1 MRHTWS
7 EVDLGLNNP
16 VPNRDNNRFSEVSPP
31 SKSSGLLRRD
41 TDPPELL
48 TGTCKLMKEQIAALI
63 ESALKTLV
71 DNGVL
76 PEDVQPRIMVENTRD
91 KSHGDFASNIA
102 MTLAKPAKRN
112 PRELAQ
118 LLTEAL
124 PDVPELER
132 TEIAGP
138 GFINFFMSQASTSA
152 VVEQILTAGEK
163 FGLVEKNA
171 NEKVQ
176 VEFVSANPTGPLHV
190 GHGRGAAYGAT
201 VADLLEAAG
210 VNVDREYYV
219 NDAGRQMNI
228 LATSVWLRYL
238 EKCGQELTFP
248 SNGYKGA
255 YIYDI
260 AAELFE
266 KEGDRLNHPVADVF
280 ADIPADEP
288 QGGDKELHIDALIER
303 ANTLLGE
310 ADYRIVFDAGL
321 DSILDDIRDDLGEFG
336 VNYQTWFSER
346 SLTSSGDVDRALET
360 LTEKGFIYKD
370 ETDGNLWFRS
380 TDFGDDK
387 DRVVKR
393 ANGAT
398 TYFASDIAY
407 HMNKFERGYD
417 KVINIW
423 GADHH
428 GYITRVKAAIE
439 ALGYDPKR
447 LEVRL
452 VQFAI
457 LYRGEERVQMST
469 RSGSFVTLREL
480 RDEVG
485 SDACRFFYV
494 TRKAEQHMDFDLE
507 LAKSESKDNP
517 VYYIQYAHAR
527 VCSVKRKL
535 DDAGW
540 SWDKD
545 AGLANLSILDSEH
558 EKDLITKLSKYPEVL
573 KNAGLSHEPHM
584 LANYLKELAGDFH
597 TYYNAHK
604 MLIEDADLRNARI
617 TLSEAARQVIA
628 NGLQLLGVSAPEQ
641 M

>member
-1 MRHTWS
+1 
-7 EVDLGLNNP
+7 
-16 VPNRDNNRFSEVSPP
+16 
-31 SKSSGLLRRD
+31 
-41 TDPPELL
+41 
-48 TGTCKLMKEQIAALI
+48 MKEHIAELI
-63 ESALKTLV
+63 QSALNSLLE
-71 DNGVL
+71 NGVL
-76 PEDVQPRIMVENTRD
+76 PADVQPRIMVENTRD
-91 KSHGDFASNIA
+91 KSHGDFASNVSL
-102 MTLAKPAKRN
+102 TLAKAAKRN

-118 LLTEAL
+118 MITDAL
-124 PDVPELER
+124 PASPQLDR

-138 GFINFFMSQASTSA
+138 GFINFFMNQESTAA
-152 VVEQILTAGEK
+152 VVEQILTLGQS
-163 FGLVEKNA
+163 FGLVEKKSD
-171 NEKVQ
+171 EKVQ

-201 VADLLEAAG
+201 VSDLLEAAG

-255 YIYDI
+255 YVHDI
-260 AAELFE
+260 AAELQA
-266 KEGDRLNHPVADVF
+266 KEGDRLSRPVADVF
-280 ADIPADEP
+280 ADIPDDEP
-288 QGGDKELHIDALIER
+288 FGGDKEIHIDALIER
-303 ANTLLGE
+303 ANALLGE
-310 ADYRIVFDAGL
+310 DDYRIAFDAGL
-321 DSILDDIRDDLGEFG
+321 DSILTDIRDDLGEFG

-346 SLTSSGDVDRALET
+346 SLTSTGDVDRALET

-370 ETDGNLWFRS
+370 ETDGNFWFRS
-380 TDFGDDK
+380 TEFGDDK

-393 ANGAT
+393 ANGQT

-428 GYITRVKAAIE
+428 GYITRVKAAIQ
-439 ALGYDPKR
+439 ALGYDPER
-447 LEVRL
+447 LVVRL

-527 VCSVKRKL
+527 VCSVMRKL
-535 DDAGW
+535 DEAGW
-540 SWDKD
+540 SWDQA
-545 AGLANLSILDSEH
+545 AGLSALSRLETEH
-558 EKDLITKLSKYPEVL
+558 EKDLITKLSKYPDVL

-584 LANYLKELAGDFH
+584 LANYLKELASDFH
-597 TYYNAHK
+597 TYYNAQK
-604 MLIEDADLRNARI
+604 MLIDDAELRNARL
-617 TLSEAARQVIA
+617 TLSEASRQVIS
-628 NGLQLLGVSAPEQ
+628 NGLQLLGVSAPEH